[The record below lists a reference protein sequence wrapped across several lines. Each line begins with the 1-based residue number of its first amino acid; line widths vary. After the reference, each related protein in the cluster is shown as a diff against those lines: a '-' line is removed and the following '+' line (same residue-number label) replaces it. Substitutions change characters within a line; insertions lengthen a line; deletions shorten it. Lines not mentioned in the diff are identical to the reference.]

1 MFDPT
6 ALYYLHTSLNASD
19 AALTRA
25 ENVDYD
31 GSDRVYISVSVALP
45 AQSCNICAEMPHAY
59 SSANLRPIQQ
69 MPYLKVGETLLLTI
83 TTKSNHC
90 AVDGAEGNGA
100 LLINIAFWPAFG
112 RLPVQRDA
120 GLRYEI
126 WIGRSEVT
134 GNFCRDRVKNI
145 SFQSWFSTQSPETM
159 NVLIFG
165 SSMSGGGL
173 DGKQCCL
180 SSVHGY

>member
-1 MFDPT
+1 
-6 ALYYLHTSLNASD
+6 
-19 AALTRA
+19 
-25 ENVDYD
+25 
-31 GSDRVYISVSVALP
+31 
-45 AQSCNICAEMPHAY
+45 MPHAY
-59 SSANLRPIQQ
+59 SSANLRPNTANAV
-69 MPYLKVGETLLLTI
+69 LESGRTLLLTI

-126 WIGRSEVT
+126 WIGGRKVT
-134 GNFCRDRVKNI
+134 VNFCRDRVKNI

-173 DGKQCCL
+173 DGKAVL
-180 SSVHGY
+180 SELGPWILKMLHKVSRDWFQQPCNPVPPPRRFGRQDS